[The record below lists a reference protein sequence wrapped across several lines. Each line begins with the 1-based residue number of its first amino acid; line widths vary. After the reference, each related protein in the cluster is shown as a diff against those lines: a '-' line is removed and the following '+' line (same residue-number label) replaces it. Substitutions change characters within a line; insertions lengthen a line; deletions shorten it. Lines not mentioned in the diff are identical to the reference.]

1 MTDIKVEDFLS
12 EISAD
17 SPCGENLEYDP
28 DYLRLERDLEGTP
41 ERQIG
46 DSIIPAEEPDW
57 KKIRDQALSLL
68 ERSRDIQVSIY
79 LTCALVHTDG
89 FAGLDQGLSLISGL
103 LQKFWEQVYPQQDPD
118 DEYPVLRMNALTR
131 LNDYSSIIGPLNHIP
146 LSQSQMGSFS
156 WRDIEISEGKVDAVA
171 DEAEPPEKSVID
183 AAFLD
188 TGLEVLQS
196 LDKTIQHALQEVQNI
211 EAISTEKAGA
221 VNAPE
226 LSTLIDLLKHLDHY
240 LTEQMQLRQGE
251 EGAGKGAAGVPGA
264 GSAAAPGEAFKVG
277 VVNSREDV
285 VRAIDAIC
293 KYFAR
298 YEPSSPVPLLLQRA
312 KKLLSM
318 NFMEILQDLT
328 PDAVSQAEK
337 ICGSQKD
344 DE

>member
-1 MTDIKVEDFLS
+1 MTDIDVEDFLS

-57 KKIRDQALSLL
+57 KKIRDQASSLL
-68 ERSRDIQVSIY
+68 QRSRDIQVSVY

-103 LQKFWEQVYPQQDPD
+103 LRKFWEQVYPQQDPD
-118 DEYPVLRMNALTR
+118 DDYPVLRMNALAR
-131 LNDYSSIIGPLNHIP
+131 LNDYASIVGPLNHIP
-146 LSQSQMGSFS
+146 LTQSQMGGFS
-156 WRDIEISEGKVDAVA
+156 WRDIEISEGKVDAVG

-188 TGLEVLQS
+188 TSLEVLQS
-196 LDKTIQHALQEVQNI
+196 LDTTIKHALGEAQNI
-211 EAISTEKAGA
+211 EAITTEKAGA

-226 LSTLIDLLKHLDHY
+226 LSTLIDLLKHIEHHLA
-240 LTEQMQLRQGE
+240 EQIQLRQGE
-251 EGAGKGAAGVPGA
+251 GETAGGGGETAAGGPAQVPGE
-264 GSAAAPGEAFKVG
+264 SFKVG
-277 VVNSREDV
+277 VINSRDDV

-312 KKLLSM
+312 KHLLSM

-337 ICGSQKD
+337 ICGTRKD

>member
-1 MTDIKVEDFLS
+1 
-12 EISAD
+12 
-17 SPCGENLEYDP
+17 
-28 DYLRLERDLEGTP
+28 
-41 ERQIG
+41 
-46 DSIIPAEEPDW
+46 
-57 KKIRDQALSLL
+57 
-68 ERSRDIQVSIY
+68 
-79 LTCALVHTDG
+79 
-89 FAGLDQGLSLISGL
+89 
-103 LQKFWEQVYPQQDPD
+103 
-118 DEYPVLRMNALTR
+118 
-131 LNDYSSIIGPLNHIP
+131 
-146 LSQSQMGSFS
+146 MGNFS
-156 WRDIEISEGKVDAVA
+156 WRDIEISEGRVDAVA

-188 TGLEVLQS
+188 TSLEVLQS
-196 LDKTIQHALQEVQNI
+196 LDKTIQHAHQEAQNI
-211 EAISTEKAGA
+211 ETITTEKAGA

-226 LSTLIDLLKHLDHY
+226 LSTLINLLKHIDHH
-240 LTEQMQLRQGE
+240 LTEQIQLRLEGE
-251 EGAGKGAAGVPGA
+251 DTGEGGEGAPGGGPA
-264 GSAAAPGEAFKVG
+264 QAPGESFKVG

-337 ICGSQKD
+337 ICGTQKD